1 MLKLVVPMNLEFDS
15 EKDLIENLNRG
26 NLQAFQIVVE
36 QFYDILYVYAL
47 GLVNERAVAE
57 DIVQEVF
64 LRLWSKKGKL
74 FIETSLKSFLY
85 RSIHN
90 EFVDYYRKKKKE
102 IDFLDRISL
111 ETVHTFIQLEDQDLV
126 KKLEKVNIA
135 IELLPKKCREVFLLS
150 KRDGLTNQ
158 EISQYL
164 NVSKKT
170 VEGHISKAF
179 KVIRKGLKK
188 TNLLLLFIR
197 PF

>member
-1 MLKLVVPMNLEFDS
+1 MNLEFDS